1 MSSRYR
7 FIRVVLWTA
16 LTTSGACGSSAAPE
30 PLDAGTFDGGSD
42 DAGEV
47 TADVGT
53 SEEDSGPI
61 EPVDPFDPGSMC
73 IASIV
78 EGERLPGSM
87 LLLLNS
93 SRDMANPLGLVGNP
107 AWLVTTQILVEELA
121 AFPDPLNVGLMFYS
135 EPVAELCDVASTA
148 HVSIG
153 PLTTTRDPIVASI
166 EAREL
171 MGDSNVVAATRAAW
185 SHMRSLDAPGRKA
198 VVLFARRYD
207 SCDNA
212 YASELDLHEAAAA
225 SLEDGIETYAI
236 GLAANTSKLSG
247 LAFHGGTARTERC
260 VADCVADGRIC
271 RFDSECTGGSTC
283 ERASTGD
290 YYCRGGRDAEC
301 CHYDAPASNEA
312 EADLRNALRDVVARF
327 TRSCVYGLPA
337 GASSPEEIN
346 VGITLRG
353 EARRLLRR
361 GSDDTIDSWDYT
373 SDSRDA
379 IVVNGPACE
388 RLLSG
393 DGTVEIATGCP
404 TVSL

>member
-53 SEEDSGPI
+53 SEDTGPT

-73 IASIV
+73 TASIV
-78 EGERLPGSM
+78 EAERLPGSL

-93 SRDMANPLGLVGNP
+93 SRQMADRLWSGGNS
-107 AWLVTTQILVEELA
+107 AWLFTTQILIEELGS
-121 AFPDPLNVGLMFYS
+121 FPDPLNVGLMFYS
-135 EPVAELCDVASTA
+135 EPVAELCDVTSTA

-153 PLTTTRDPIVASI
+153 PLTTTRDQIVASI

-171 MGDSNVVAATRAAW
+171 TGDSNVVAATRAAW

-207 SCDNA
+207 SCDDA
-212 YASELDLHEAAAA
+212 YASELDLHDAAAT
-225 SLEDGIETYAI
+225 SFEDGVETYAI
-236 GLAANTSKLSG
+236 GLAANTSLLSG
-247 LAFHGGTARTERC
+247 LAFHGGTARTESC
-260 VADCVADGRIC
+260 VADCVSDGRIC

-283 ERASTGD
+283 EPWSPSFS
-290 YYCRGGRDAEC
+290 YCRGGRDAEC
-301 CHYDAPASNEA
+301 CHYDARPSAEA
-312 EADLRNALRDVVARF
+312 ETDFRHALRDVVARF

-337 GASSPEEIN
+337 SATFPEEIN
-346 VGITLRG
+346 VGITLAG
-353 EARRLLRR
+353 EERRLLRR
-361 GSDDTIDSWDYT
+361 GSDETIDSWDYT
-373 SDSRDA
+373 SDARDA
-379 IVVNGPACE
+379 IEVNGPACE

-393 DGTVEIATGCP
+393 GGAVEIATGCP